1 MTVKY
6 RKGDLQGNTDYMS
19 RIEQVNITRE
29 MCYISSIN
37 YNPNLP
43 PHIRSQNFAVFT
55 LDNIPHTQDDLTA
68 TQHNKTKI
76 KKQTK

>member
-29 MCYISSIN
+29 MRYIASIN
-37 YNPNLP
+37 ELQPKP
-43 PHIRSQNFAVFT
+43 PTTHAKPKFCCI
-55 LDNIPHTQDDLTA
+55 HT
-68 TQHNKTKI
+68 
-76 KKQTK
+76 